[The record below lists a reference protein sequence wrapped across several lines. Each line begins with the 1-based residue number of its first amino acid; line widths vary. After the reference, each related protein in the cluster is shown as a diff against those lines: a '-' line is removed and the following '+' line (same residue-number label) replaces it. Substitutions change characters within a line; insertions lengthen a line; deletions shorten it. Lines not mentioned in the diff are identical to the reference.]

1 MIAIITAL
9 AQKLP
14 LAFLERWL
22 TYLEKK
28 ADTDTARL
36 RDLLSAE
43 IEAKKLQAQIIIAEQ
58 GWWVTAMIRPM
69 IAWPI
74 GIYMWKV
81 VVWDKVLGLGVT
93 DPLSPEFYQWAGII
107 ITAYFIG
114 RPLEKG
120 AKAAFSQVR
129 NVIKGD

>member
-1 MIAIITAL
+1 MQT
-9 AQKLP
+9 
-14 LAFLERWL
+14 
-22 TYLEKK
+22 
-28 ADTDTARL
+28 
-36 RDLLSAE
+36 
-43 IEAKKLQAQIIIAEQ
+43 QIIIAEQ

-81 VVWDKVLGLGVT
+81 IVWDKVLGWGVT
-93 DPLSPEFYQWAGII
+93 DPLSPEFTQWAGIV

-120 AKAAFSQVR
+120 AKAAFSQFKGVY
-129 NVIKGD
+129 KGD